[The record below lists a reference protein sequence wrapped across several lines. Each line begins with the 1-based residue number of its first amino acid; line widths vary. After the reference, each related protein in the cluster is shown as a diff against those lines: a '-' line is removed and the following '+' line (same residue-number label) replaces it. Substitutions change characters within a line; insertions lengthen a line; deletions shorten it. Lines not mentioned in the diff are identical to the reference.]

1 MHIHAGLS
9 FTDIGH
15 YVAL

>member
-1 MHIHAGLS
+1 MLKEPVMA

-15 YVAL
+15 YD